1 MHSFRAPDENLGTL
15 DGSTAAELLG
25 AAADIAMV
33 VDNRGVIRDMSFGS
47 EELAS
52 RDLRQW
58 IGSRWIDTVAPDSH
72 DKVRKILGS
81 GLDPE
86 LGSGSDPEAPRH
98 RQINHRLAD
107 GSNLMI
113 LYRIVDLDQRGYRVA
128 VGKDLSSLERMQQ
141 KLVNVQQMMER
152 DYTRLRQFETRYRVL
167 FQTAPDAI
175 LIAATDG
182 LQIVEANPAAC
193 ALLDVDE
200 RKLLRKKLLQCFKE
214 PGRIQLEGALR
225 TLEQG
230 RQPVTIEIEV
240 GDSTNLL
247 SVSLSTF
254 KTNSVSHVLLRVKPP
269 VVDET
274 ALVAPS
280 DDRTQAE
287 RLKALIDNMPDA
299 LVVTD
304 KRGIILSANAE
315 FVDIAQVSSA
325 ELAFGQPLSRWLGS
339 GGIDLQVIMNS
350 LKENGSI
357 RLYSSR
363 LRGEYGSPV
372 EVEVSAAA
380 IETADGTCFGF
391 SLRDIGRRTM
401 AANDASS
408 AAVLPRSN
416 DQLTGL
422 VGRVPLKELV
432 RESTELI
439 EQLCIEAALRMTG
452 NNRASAAE
460 MLGLSRQSLY
470 VKLRR
475 YAMDEDLR
483 GEDSN
488 KA

>member
-47 EELAS
+47 EELAT
-52 RDLRQW
+52 RNLQQW
-58 IGSRWIDTVAPDSH
+58 IGSRWVDTVAPDSRE
-72 DKVRKILGS
+72 KVRQILDSALVVDEEPG
-81 GLDPE
+81 P
-86 LGSGSDPEAPRH
+86 PRH
-98 RQINHRLAD
+98 RQINHRLSD
-107 GSNLMI
+107 GTNLMI
-113 LYRIVDLDQRGYRVA
+113 LYRIVELDQRGYRVA

-182 LQIVEANPAAC
+182 MQIVEANPAAC
-193 ALLDVDE
+193 ALLDADE
-200 RKLLRKKLLQCFKE
+200 RKLLRKKLQQCFSDA
-214 PGRIQLEGALR
+214 GRVRLEGALR

-230 RQPVTIEIEV
+230 RQPVSIDLEV
-240 GDSTNLL
+240 GDFGEPL
-247 SVSLSTF
+247 SASLSTF

-269 VVDET
+269 LANGA
-274 ALVAPS
+274 ALVEQS
-280 DDRTQAE
+280 DERTRAE
-287 RLKALIDNMPDA
+287 RLKNLIDNMPDA

-304 KRGIILSANAE
+304 RRGNILSANAE
-315 FVDIAQVSSA
+315 FVDLAQVSSA
-325 ELAFGQPLSRWLGS
+325 ELALGQPLSRWLGS

-372 EVEVSAAA
+372 DVEVSAAA
-380 IETADGTCFGF
+380 IDTADGTCFGF
-391 SLRDIGRRTM
+391 SLRDVGRRSM

-408 AAVLPRSN
+408 VVVSPRSN

-475 YAMDEDLR
+475 YAMDEGLG
-483 GEDSN
+483 GEDSG
-488 KA
+488 KS